1 MDIVTIITTIG
12 TVLTAFGGAELIK
25 WLIKWFANR
34 KANKRKTEAHADQE
48 EVKAESEEFE
58 YLRNRITFKEEQL
71 IRAEQREADKTKE
84 IRRLNS
90 ENLELV
96 RKITMLETERSM
108 KLCEVRNCASRVPQS
123 GY

>member
-1 MDIVTIITTIG
+1 MNIATIITTIS
-12 TVLTAFGGAELIK
+12 TVLATLGGSELIK
-25 WLIKWFANR
+25 WFVNR
-34 KANKRKTEAHADQE
+34 KANKRKTEAYADQE